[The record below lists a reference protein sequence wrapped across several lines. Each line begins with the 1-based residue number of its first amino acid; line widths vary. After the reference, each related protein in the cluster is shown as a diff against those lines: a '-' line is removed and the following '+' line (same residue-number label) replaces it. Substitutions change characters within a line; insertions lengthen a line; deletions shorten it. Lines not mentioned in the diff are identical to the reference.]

1 MRTVRGNHA
10 SHEPKDPGKSRKRTA
25 VGLEVM
31 EVRSQSGADESRQLK
46 QM

>member
-1 MRTVRGNHA
+1 MPVTSQRIQ
-10 SHEPKDPGKSRKRTA
+10 EKSRKRTA